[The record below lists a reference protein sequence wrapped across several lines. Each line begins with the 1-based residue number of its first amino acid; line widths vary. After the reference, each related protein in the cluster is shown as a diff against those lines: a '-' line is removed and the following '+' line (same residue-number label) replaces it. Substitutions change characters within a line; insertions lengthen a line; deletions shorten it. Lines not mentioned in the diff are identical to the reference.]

1 MDSIDET
8 KIRTALA
15 SRLERGGAA
24 NYKYP
29 QESIRCCDIFS
40 LARIADKWSQPK
52 DLAHVPN
59 LSGSSI
65 QNQTG
70 ADNARLMAKHMF
82 PRYSEMTVSPE
93 TLPTTDEFLSR
104 APIWPFS
111 ERQAEERLVSLQ
123 DITDHVSGTALHAF
137 EERC

>member
-1 MDSIDET
+1 LDSIDET
-8 KIRTALA
+8 KIRSALA

-24 NYKYP
+24 NYKYL
-29 QESIRCCDIFS
+29 QESIRCCDIFG
-40 LARIADKWSQPK
+40 LAIADKWSQPK
-52 DLAHVPN
+52 DLAHVTN

-70 ADNARLMAKHMF
+70 ADKARLMAEHMF
-82 PRYSEMTVSPE
+82 PRYSEMTVPPE

-104 APIWPFS
+104 APMWPFS
-111 ERQAEERLVSLQ
+111 ERQAEERFVSLQ
-123 DITDHVSGTALHAF
+123 DITDHVSGTALHVF

>member
-1 MDSIDET
+1 LDSIDET

-40 LARIADKWSQPK
+40 LVRIADKWSQPK

-70 ADNARLMAKHMF
+70 ADKARIMAEHMF
-82 PRYSEMTVSPE
+82 PRYSEMTVPPE
-93 TLPTTDEFLSR
+93 TLPTMDEFLSR
-104 APIWPFS
+104 GA
-111 ERQAEERLVSLQ
+111 
-123 DITDHVSGTALHAF
+123 HVAVLGTASRGAVRLAARYHRPC
-137 EERC
+137 EWDGRTCL